1 MAVTLE
7 LRPETE
13 AAAVA
18 EARTRGTTLEH
29 YLQGFL
35 EQSFPAAPSKSEDL
49 EAERRRQEILSRLQG
64 KYAHL
69 PGGSEEFA
77 AQKAEEKAR
86 EERHWQSPAATD

>member
-7 LRPETE
+7 LRPGTE
-13 AAAVA
+13 AAAFA

-29 YLQGFL
+29 YLQAFL
-35 EQSFPAAPSKSEDL
+35 EQSFPAAPS
-49 EAERRRQEILSRLQG
+49 EAEDRDAERRRRQEILSRLQG

-77 AQKAEEKAR
+77 AQKTEEKAR
-86 EERHWQSPAATD
+86 EERHWQNKI

>member
-1 MAVTLE
+1 MAVILE

-18 EARTRGTTLEH
+18 EARTRGTTLEN

-35 EQSFPAAPSKSEDL
+35 EQSFPAAPSKAEDL
-49 EAERRRQEILSRLQG
+49 EAERRRRQEILSQLQG

-77 AQKAEEKAR
+77 AQK
-86 EERHWQSPAATD
+86 